1 MIASAFL
8 MLTVIHALMYIKRKI
23 DDSRK
28 ES

>member
-8 MLTVIHALMYIKRKI
+8 MLTVIHASRYVKREI